1 MRKSNREVN
10 GEKVFRYS
18 IRKYH
23 FGAASVA
30 VAALIFFANGAVK
43 ADTLPV
49 SPATANTEKVN
60 AGVTELT
67 EGVPPK
73 ENPIEKS
80 KEEVVG
86 DKTPVAQKLVDKS
99 PLVQAISEL
108 QAAIAKVDEESLVSL
123 SNQLTKLTD
132 ENNRLL
138 NGENISEEAIA
149 SQVSRVQ
156 FLTEQVRQL
165 KSKTEDKASN
175 KEDRSGSKVQ
185 DKREFEVSENAVT
198 LVNQTEE
205 IKKSV
210 KDVKVEEVFNNKTKL
225 ETLLKEIDKLDPEKY
240 TEDSVKGLKEK
251 VAKAKE
257 VLTTA
262 KNQEEVNTVYKEL
275 VNYKNS
281 SLRRVKMTHK
291 PLEENTPKLDTTNGK
306 ETVGKKAQ
314 NTDPNDRNI
323 AGHNHSMN
331 GTSLPEGSGLRA
343 APKPELAD
351 VQIGRWNGTRRTFDS
366 SNVFV
371 TPANYGVVG
380 NVMKIKAISASDNF
394 TNIEVTGNQGFPLK
408 VKKNIKGKEAELYFE
423 GNTPSNGSWNMTVT
437 ATTAKGTKSFNFGY
451 YTALRKPTI
460 LTQNTALEGKAKEK
474 PTIEVEVPTFS
485 PAPTGAKF
493 KVYLVRGGS
502 TNGWDNSGN
511 AYPSEYSV
519 LASADVVASTGGKGT
534 ATINAS
540 NYRVSELGTTAFK
553 AITVIEVNGRENDT
567 DPGERGSWFSDERR
581 ATERLA
587 NKTVLTIALSGE
599 TTTKASSAYYN
610 ATPEKQRVYDQAI
623 ASGKQIKDKA
633 NATQTEVDNAT
644 SAINN
649 AKQNLGGRDTN
660 KTALTT
666 ALSGET
672 TTKASSAY
680 YNATPEKQR
689 VYDQAIASG
698 KQIKDKANATQ
709 TEVDNATSAI
719 NNAKQNLGG
728 RDTNK
733 TALTTAL
740 SGETTTKA
748 SSAYYNA
755 TPEKQRV
762 YDQAIAS
769 GKQIKDK
776 ANATQTEVDNATS
789 AINNAKQN
797 LGGRDTN
804 KTALTTALS
813 GETTTK
819 ASSAYYNATPEKQ
832 RVYDQAIASGKQI
845 KDKAN
850 ATQTEVNDAVS
861 AITNA
866 KNALGGNA
874 TNKDALQTATSIGD
888 TETKATAAY
897 YNAEASKKAAYDQ
910 AVTAG
915 KAVLAKDNAT
925 QTEVNN
931 ALSAINTAK
940 EKLDGAPFPTEI
952 EKSNAIAE
960 VKKALDT
967 KIKSIESSKE
977 FTDNDKGIL
986 KDKAEKA
993 AMAAIV
999 RIKTATTNAAVETA
1013 KIEGIERINS
1023 IEANLPATL
1032 DFSEFTGVV
1041 NGEIVEPTETLKEEQ
1056 GGENKPKPASV
1067 VPSDD
1072 TTREPEV
1079 VTSNSQPVSSEN
1091 HVPKQNDS
1099 KSHAALPNTGTKEDR
1114 ATGSLGVLSLL
1125 GAFGLL
1131 FAKKKKDDEEE
1142 A

>member
-30 VAALIFFANGAVK
+30 VAALMFFANGAVK

-123 SNQLTKLTD
+123 SNQLIQLTD

-185 DKREFEVSENAVT
+185 DKKEFEVSENAVT
-198 LVNQTEE
+198 LVNQTAE

-210 KDVKVEEVFNNKTKL
+210 KDDKVEEVFTNKTKL
-225 ETLLKEIDKLDPEKY
+225 ETLLKEIDKLEPEKY

-257 VLTTA
+257 VLTIA
-262 KNQEEVNTVYKEL
+262 KNQEEVNSVYKEL

-314 NTDPNDRNI
+314 NTEPNDRNI

-331 GTSLPEGSGLRA
+331 GTSLPEGSGLRT

-351 VQIGRWNGTRRTFDS
+351 VQIGRWNGTRRTFDR

-371 TPANYGVVG
+371 TPANQGIVG

-394 TNIEVTGNQGFPLK
+394 TNIEVTGNQGFPLQ
-408 VKKNIKGKEAELYFE
+408 VKKKINGKEAELYFE

-485 PAPTGAKF
+485 PAPTGSKF

-511 AYPSEYSV
+511 AYPSGYSV

-534 ATINAS
+534 AIINAS

-553 AITVIEVNGRENDT
+553 AITVIELNGRENDT

-587 NKTVLTIALSGE
+587 NKSALTAALSDE
-599 TTTKASSAYYN
+599 TTTKGTPAYYN
-610 ATPEKQRVYDQAI
+610 AEASKKTAYDNAV
-623 ASGKQIKDKA
+623 AAGKVVLAKD
-633 NATQTEVDNAT
+633 NATQTEVDN
-644 SAINN
+644 
-649 AKQNLGGRDTN
+649 
-660 KTALTT
+660 
-666 ALSGET
+666 
-672 TTKASSAY
+672 
-680 YNATPEKQR
+680 
-689 VYDQAIASG
+689 
-698 KQIKDKANATQ
+698 
-709 TEVDNATSAI
+709 
-719 NNAKQNLGG
+719 
-728 RDTNK
+728 
-733 TALTTAL
+733 
-740 SGETTTKA
+740 
-748 SSAYYNA
+748 
-755 TPEKQRV
+755 
-762 YDQAIAS
+762 
-769 GKQIKDK
+769 
-776 ANATQTEVDNATS
+776 
-789 AINNAKQN
+789 
-797 LGGRDTN
+797 
-804 KTALTTALS
+804 
-813 GETTTK
+813 
-819 ASSAYYNATPEKQ
+819 
-832 RVYDQAIASGKQI
+832 
-845 KDKAN
+845 
-850 ATQTEVNDAVS
+850 AVS

-866 KNALGGNA
+866 KNALGGRP
-874 TNKDALQTATSIGD
+874 TNKGALQTAATTGD
-888 TETKATAAY
+888 TTTKGTPAY
-897 YNAEASKKAAYDQ
+897 YNAEASKKTAYDN
-910 AVTAG
+910 AVAAG
-915 KAVLAKDNAT
+915 KVVLAKDNAT

-931 ALSAINTAK
+931 ALSAISTAK

-999 RIKTATTNAAVETA
+999 RIKTATTNVAVETA

-1032 DFSEFTGVV
+1032 DFPEFTGEV

-1056 GGENKPKPASV
+1056 GGENKPQPASV

-1091 HVPKQNDS
+1091 NVPKQNDS

>member
-1 MRKSNREVN
+1 MRKSYREVN

-30 VAALIFFANGAVK
+30 VAALMFFANGAVK

-60 AGVTELT
+60 VGVTELT

-138 NGENISEEAIA
+138 NGENTSEEAIA

-156 FLTEQVRQL
+156 FLTEQVRLL
-165 KSKTEDKASN
+165 KSKTKDKASN
-175 KEDRSGSKVQ
+175 KEDGSGSKAQ
-185 DKREFEVSENAVT
+185 DKKEVEVSENAVT

-210 KDVKVEEVFNNKTKL
+210 KDVKVEEVFTNKTKL

-257 VLTTA
+257 VLTIA
-262 KNQEEVNTVYKEL
+262 KNQEEVNSVYKEL

-314 NTDPNDRNI
+314 NTEPSDRNI
-323 AGHNHSMN
+323 AGHNHILN
-331 GTSLPEGSGLRA
+331 GITLPEGSGLRA

-371 TPANYGVVG
+371 TPANQGIVG

-394 TNIEVTGNQGFPLK
+394 TNIEVTGNQGFPLQ
-408 VKKNIKGKEAELYFE
+408 VKKKINGKEAELYFE

-485 PAPTGAKF
+485 PAPTGSKF

-511 AYPSEYSV
+511 AYPSGYSV

-534 ATINAS
+534 AIINAS

-553 AITVIEVNGRENDT
+553 AITVIELNGRENDT

-587 NKTVLTIALSGE
+587 NKS
-599 TTTKASSAYYN
+599 
-610 ATPEKQRVYDQAI
+610 
-623 ASGKQIKDKA
+623 
-633 NATQTEVDNAT
+633 
-644 SAINN
+644 
-649 AKQNLGGRDTN
+649 
-660 KTALTT
+660 
-666 ALSGET
+666 
-672 TTKASSAY
+672 
-680 YNATPEKQR
+680 
-689 VYDQAIASG
+689 
-698 KQIKDKANATQ
+698 
-709 TEVDNATSAI
+709 
-719 NNAKQNLGG
+719 
-728 RDTNK
+728 
-733 TALTTAL
+733 
-740 SGETTTKA
+740 
-748 SSAYYNA
+748 
-755 TPEKQRV
+755 
-762 YDQAIAS
+762 
-769 GKQIKDK
+769 
-776 ANATQTEVDNATS
+776 
-789 AINNAKQN
+789 
-797 LGGRDTN
+797 
-804 KTALTTALS
+804 ALTTALS

-874 TNKDALQTATSIGD
+874 TNKDALQTATSTGD
-888 TETKATAAY
+888 TETKASAAY
-897 YNAEASKKAAYDQ
+897 YNAEASKKTAYDN

-931 ALSAINTAK
+931 ALSAITTAK

-1032 DFSEFTGVV
+1032 DFPEFTGEV

-1056 GGENKPKPASV
+1056 GGENKPQPASV
-1067 VPSDD
+1067 VLSDD

-1091 HVPKQNDS
+1091 NVPKQNDS

>member
-18 IRKYH
+18 IRKCH

-30 VAALIFFANGAVK
+30 VAALMFFANGAVK

-60 AGVTELT
+60 AGVTNLT
-67 EGVPPK
+67 EGVPL
-73 ENPIEKS
+73 EKS
-80 KEEVVG
+80 LEAEGNKEI
-86 DKTPVAQKLVDKS
+86 VAPEPAEK
-99 PLVQAISEL
+99 I
-108 QAAIAKVDEESLVSL
+108 
-123 SNQLTKLTD
+123 
-132 ENNRLL
+132 
-138 NGENISEEAIA
+138 
-149 SQVSRVQ
+149 
-156 FLTEQVRQL
+156 
-165 KSKTEDKASN
+165 SN
-175 KEDRSGSKVQ
+175 KEDGAGSNAQ
-185 DKREFEVSENAVT
+185 DKKEVEVSENAVT

-210 KDVKVEEVFNNKTKL
+210 KDVKVEEVFTNKTKL
-225 ETLLKEIDKLDPEKY
+225 ETLLKEIDKLNPEKY
-240 TEDSVKGLKEK
+240 TEDSVKRLKEK

-281 SLRRVKMTHK
+281 SLRRVKTNHK
-291 PLEENTPKLDTTNGK
+291 PLEEYTPKLDTTNGK
-306 ETVGKKAQ
+306 ETVGKEAE

-331 GTSLPEGSGLRA
+331 GTSLPEGSGLRT

-351 VQIGRWNGTRRTFDS
+351 VQIGRWNGTRRTFDR

-371 TPANYGVVG
+371 TPANQGIVG

-394 TNIEVTGNQGFPLK
+394 TNIEVTGNQGFPLQ
-408 VKKNIKGKEAELYFE
+408 VKKKINGKEAELYFE

-485 PAPTGAKF
+485 PAPTGSKF

-511 AYPSEYSV
+511 AYPSGYSV

-534 ATINAS
+534 AIINAS

-553 AITVIEVNGRENDT
+553 AITVIELNGRENDT

-587 NKTVLTIALSGE
+587 NKSALTAALSDE
-599 TTTKASSAYYN
+599 TTTKGTPAYYN
-610 ATPEKQRVYDQAI
+610 AE
-623 ASGKQIKDKA
+623 ASKKTA
-633 NATQTEVDNAT
+633 YDNAV
-644 SAINN
+644 AAGKVVL
-649 AKQNLGGRDTN
+649 AKD
-660 KTALTT
+660 
-666 ALSGET
+666 
-672 TTKASSAY
+672 
-680 YNATPEKQR
+680 
-689 VYDQAIASG
+689 
-698 KQIKDKANATQ
+698 
-709 TEVDNATSAI
+709 
-719 NNAKQNLGG
+719 
-728 RDTNK
+728 
-733 TALTTAL
+733 
-740 SGETTTKA
+740 
-748 SSAYYNA
+748 
-755 TPEKQRV
+755 
-762 YDQAIAS
+762 
-769 GKQIKDK
+769 
-776 ANATQTEVDNATS
+776 
-789 AINNAKQN
+789 
-797 LGGRDTN
+797 
-804 KTALTTALS
+804 
-813 GETTTK
+813 
-819 ASSAYYNATPEKQ
+819 
-832 RVYDQAIASGKQI
+832 
-845 KDKAN
+845 N

-874 TNKDALQTATSIGD
+874 TNKDALQTATSTGD
-888 TETKATAAY
+888 TETKATPAY
-897 YNAEASKKAAYDQ
+897 YNAEASKKDAYDQ

-915 KAVLAKDNAT
+915 KVVLAKDNAT

-931 ALSAINTAK
+931 ALSAITTAK

-999 RIKTATTNAAVETA
+999 RIKTATTNVAVETA

-1032 DFSEFTGVV
+1032 DFPEFTGEV

-1056 GGENKPKPASV
+1056 GGENKPQPASV

-1072 TTREPEV
+1072 TTRDPEV

-1091 HVPKQNDS
+1091 NVPKQNDS

>member
-30 VAALIFFANGAVK
+30 VAALMFFANGSVK
-43 ADTLPV
+43 ADALPV
-49 SPATANTEKVN
+49 SPVTANTEKVN

-108 QAAIAKVDEESLVSL
+108 QAAIAKVDEESLLSL
-123 SNQLTKLTD
+123 SNQLTQLTD

-156 FLTEQVRQL
+156 FLTEQVRLL

-175 KEDRSGSKVQ
+175 KEDGSGSKVQ
-185 DKREFEVSENAVT
+185 DKKEFEVSENAVT
-198 LVNQTEE
+198 LVNQTAE

-210 KDVKVEEVFNNKTKL
+210 KDDKVEEVFNNKTKL

-262 KNQEEVNTVYKEL
+262 KNQEEVNSVYKEL

-281 SLRRVKMTHK
+281 SLRRVKTNHK
-291 PLEENTPKLDTTNGK
+291 PLEENIPKLDTTNGK

-314 NTDPNDRNI
+314 NTEPNDRNI
-323 AGHNHSMN
+323 AGHNHILN
-331 GTSLPEGSGLRA
+331 GTALPEGSGLRA

-371 TPANYGVVG
+371 TPANQGIVG

-511 AYPSEYSV
+511 AYPSGYSV

-553 AITVIEVNGRENDT
+553 AITVIELNGRENDT

-587 NKTVLTIALSGE
+587 NKSALTAVLSDD
-599 TTTKASSAYYN
+599 TTTKGTPAYYN
-610 ATPEKQRVYDQAI
+610 AEVSKKTAYDNAV
-623 ASGKQIKDKA
+623 AAGKVILAKD
-633 NATQTEVDNAT
+633 NATQTEVDNAVN
-644 SAINN
+644 AIMN
-649 AKQNLGGRDTN
+649 AKNALGGRPTN
-660 KTALTT
+660 KGALQTATST
-666 ALSGET
+666 GDT
-672 TTKASSAY
+672 TTKGTAAY
-680 YNATPEKQR
+680 YNAE
-689 VYDQAIASG
+689 AS
-698 KQIKDKANATQ
+698 KKTAY
-709 TEVDNATSAI
+709 DNAVAGKVVL
-719 NNAKQNLGG
+719 AK
-728 RDTNK
+728 D
-733 TALTTAL
+733 
-740 SGETTTKA
+740 
-748 SSAYYNA
+748 
-755 TPEKQRV
+755 
-762 YDQAIAS
+762 
-769 GKQIKDK
+769 
-776 ANATQTEVDNATS
+776 
-789 AINNAKQN
+789 
-797 LGGRDTN
+797 
-804 KTALTTALS
+804 
-813 GETTTK
+813 
-819 ASSAYYNATPEKQ
+819 
-832 RVYDQAIASGKQI
+832 
-845 KDKAN
+845 N
-850 ATQTEVNDAVS
+850 ATQTEVNNALS
-861 AITNA
+861 AISTA

-874 TNKDALQTATSIGD
+874 TNKDALQTATSTGD
-888 TETKATAAY
+888 TETKASAAY
-897 YNAEASKKAAYDQ
+897 YNAEASKKTAYDN
-910 AVTAG
+910 AVVAG
-915 KAVLAKDNAT
+915 KVVLAKDNAT

-931 ALSAINTAK
+931 ALSAIITAK

-1032 DFSEFTGVV
+1032 DFPEFTGEV

-1091 HVPKQNDS
+1091 NVPKQNDS

>member
-1 MRKSNREVN
+1 MRKSYREVN

-30 VAALIFFANGAVK
+30 VAALMFFANGAVK

-60 AGVTELT
+60 VGVTELT

-138 NGENISEEAIA
+138 NGENTSEEAIA

-156 FLTEQVRQL
+156 FLTEQVRLL
-165 KSKTEDKASN
+165 KSKTKDKASN
-175 KEDRSGSKVQ
+175 KEDGSGSKAQ
-185 DKREFEVSENAVT
+185 DKKEVEVSENAVT

-210 KDVKVEEVFNNKTKL
+210 KDVKVEEVFTNKTKL

-257 VLTTA
+257 VLTIA
-262 KNQEEVNTVYKEL
+262 KNQEEVNSVYKEL

-314 NTDPNDRNI
+314 NTEPNDRNI
-323 AGHNHSMN
+323 AGHNHILN
-331 GTSLPEGSGLRA
+331 GITLPEGSGLRA

-351 VQIGRWNGTRRTFDS
+351 VQIGRWNGTRRTFDR

-371 TPANYGVVG
+371 TPANQGIVG

-394 TNIEVTGNQGFPLK
+394 TNIEVTGNQGFPLQ
-408 VKKNIKGKEAELYFE
+408 VKKKINGKEAELYFE

-511 AYPSEYSV
+511 AYPSGYSV

-553 AITVIEVNGRENDT
+553 AITVIELNGRENDT

-587 NKTVLTIALSGE
+587 NKTALTAVLSDD
-599 TTTKASSAYYN
+599 TTTKGTPAYYN
-610 ATPEKQRVYDQAI
+610 AE
-623 ASGKQIKDKA
+623 ASKKTA
-633 NATQTEVDNAT
+633 YDNAV
-644 SAINN
+644 AAGKVVL
-649 AKQNLGGRDTN
+649 AKD
-660 KTALTT
+660 
-666 ALSGET
+666 
-672 TTKASSAY
+672 
-680 YNATPEKQR
+680 
-689 VYDQAIASG
+689 
-698 KQIKDKANATQ
+698 
-709 TEVDNATSAI
+709 
-719 NNAKQNLGG
+719 
-728 RDTNK
+728 
-733 TALTTAL
+733 
-740 SGETTTKA
+740 
-748 SSAYYNA
+748 
-755 TPEKQRV
+755 
-762 YDQAIAS
+762 
-769 GKQIKDK
+769 
-776 ANATQTEVDNATS
+776 
-789 AINNAKQN
+789 
-797 LGGRDTN
+797 
-804 KTALTTALS
+804 
-813 GETTTK
+813 
-819 ASSAYYNATPEKQ
+819 
-832 RVYDQAIASGKQI
+832 
-845 KDKAN
+845 N
-850 ATQTEVNDAVS
+850 ATQTEVNNALS
-861 AITNA
+861 AISTA
-866 KNALGGNA
+866 KNNLGGNA
-874 TNKDALQTATSIGD
+874 TNKDALQTATSTGA
-888 TETKATAAY
+888 TETKASAAY
-897 YNAEASKKAAYDQ
+897 YNAEASKKTAYDN
-910 AVTAG
+910 AVAAG
-915 KAVLAKDNAT
+915 KVVLAKDNAT

-1032 DFSEFTGVV
+1032 DFPEFTGEV

-1067 VPSDD
+1067 MPSDD

-1079 VTSNSQPVSSEN
+1079 VTSNSQPASSEN
-1091 HVPKQNDS
+1091 NVPKQNDS

>member
-1 MRKSNREVN
+1 MRKSNREVH

-30 VAALIFFANGAVK
+30 VAALMFFANGAVK

-60 AGVTELT
+60 VGVTELT

-86 DKTPVAQKLVDKS
+86 DKTPVAQKQVDKS

-123 SNQLTKLTD
+123 SNQLIQLTD

-185 DKREFEVSENAVT
+185 DKKEFEVSENAVT
-198 LVNQTEE
+198 LVNQTAE

-210 KDVKVEEVFNNKTKL
+210 KDDKVEEVFTNKTKL
-225 ETLLKEIDKLDPEKY
+225 ETLLKEIDKLEPEKY

-257 VLTTA
+257 VLTIA
-262 KNQEEVNTVYKEL
+262 KNQEEVNSVYKEL

-314 NTDPNDRNI
+314 NTEPNDRNI

-331 GTSLPEGSGLRA
+331 GTSLPEGSGLRT

-351 VQIGRWNGTRRTFDS
+351 VQIGRWNGTRRTFDR

-371 TPANYGVVG
+371 TPANQGIVG

-394 TNIEVTGNQGFPLK
+394 TNIEVTGNQGFPLQ
-408 VKKNIKGKEAELYFE
+408 VKKKINGKEAELYFE

-485 PAPTGAKF
+485 PAPTGSKF

-511 AYPSEYSV
+511 AYPSGYSV

-534 ATINAS
+534 AIINAS

-553 AITVIEVNGRENDT
+553 AITVIELNGRENDT

-587 NKTVLTIALSGE
+587 NKSALTAALSDE
-599 TTTKASSAYYN
+599 TTTKG
-610 ATPEKQRVYDQAI
+610 TP
-623 ASGKQIKDKA
+623 
-633 NATQTEVDNAT
+633 
-644 SAINN
+644 
-649 AKQNLGGRDTN
+649 
-660 KTALTT
+660 
-666 ALSGET
+666 
-672 TTKASSAY
+672 
-680 YNATPEKQR
+680 
-689 VYDQAIASG
+689 
-698 KQIKDKANATQ
+698 
-709 TEVDNATSAI
+709 
-719 NNAKQNLGG
+719 
-728 RDTNK
+728 
-733 TALTTAL
+733 
-740 SGETTTKA
+740 
-748 SSAYYNA
+748 
-755 TPEKQRV
+755 
-762 YDQAIAS
+762 
-769 GKQIKDK
+769 
-776 ANATQTEVDNATS
+776 
-789 AINNAKQN
+789 
-797 LGGRDTN
+797 
-804 KTALTTALS
+804 
-813 GETTTK
+813 
-819 ASSAYYNATPEKQ
+819 
-832 RVYDQAIASGKQI
+832 
-845 KDKAN
+845 
-850 ATQTEVNDAVS
+850 
-861 AITNA
+861 
-866 KNALGGNA
+866 
-874 TNKDALQTATSIGD
+874 
-888 TETKATAAY
+888 AY
-897 YNAEASKKAAYDQ
+897 YNAEASKKTAYDN
-910 AVTAG
+910 AVAAG
-915 KAVLAKDNAT
+915 KVVLAKDNAT

-931 ALSAINTAK
+931 ALSAISTAK

-999 RIKTATTNAAVETA
+999 RIKTATTNVAVETA

-1032 DFSEFTGVV
+1032 DFPEFTGEV

-1056 GGENKPKPASV
+1056 GGENKPQPASV

-1091 HVPKQNDS
+1091 NVPKQNDS

-1114 ATGSLGVLSLL
+1114 ATGS
-1125 GAFGLL
+1125 
-1131 FAKKKKDDEEE
+1131 
-1142 A
+1142 

>member
-30 VAALIFFANGAVK
+30 VAALMFFANGAVK
-43 ADTLPV
+43 ADALPV
-49 SPATANTEKVN
+49 SPVTANTEKVN

-108 QAAIAKVDEESLVSL
+108 QAAIAKVDEESLLSL
-123 SNQLTKLTD
+123 SNQLTQLTD

-156 FLTEQVRQL
+156 FLTEQVRLL

-175 KEDRSGSKVQ
+175 KEDGSGSKVQ
-185 DKREFEVSENAVT
+185 DKKEFEVSENAVT
-198 LVNQTEE
+198 LVNQTAE

-210 KDVKVEEVFNNKTKL
+210 KDDKVEEVFNNKTKL

-262 KNQEEVNTVYKEL
+262 KNQEEVNSVYKEL

-281 SLRRVKMTHK
+281 SLRRVKTNHK
-291 PLEENTPKLDTTNGK
+291 PLEENIPKLDTTNGK

-314 NTDPNDRNI
+314 NTEPNDRNI
-323 AGHNHSMN
+323 AGHNHILN
-331 GTSLPEGSGLRA
+331 GTALPEGSGLRA

-371 TPANYGVVG
+371 TPANQGIVG

-511 AYPSEYSV
+511 AYPSGYSV

-553 AITVIEVNGRENDT
+553 AITVIELNGRENDT

-587 NKTVLTIALSGE
+587 NKSALTAVLSDD
-599 TTTKASSAYYN
+599 TTTKGTPAYYN
-610 ATPEKQRVYDQAI
+610 AEVSKKTAYDNAVAAGKVILAKDNATQTEVNNALSAIGTAKNALGGRPTNKGALQTATTTGDTTTKGTPAYYNAEASKKTAYDNAV
-623 ASGKQIKDKA
+623 ASGKTIFNKA
-633 NATQTEVDNAT
+633 DATQTEVDNAVN
-644 SAINN
+644 AITN
-649 AKQNLGGRDTN
+649 AKNALGGRPTN
-660 KTALTT
+660 KGALQTATST
-666 ALSGET
+666 GDT
-672 TTKASSAY
+672 TTKGTAAY
-680 YNATPEKQR
+680 YNAE
-689 VYDQAIASG
+689 AS
-698 KQIKDKANATQ
+698 KKTAY
-709 TEVDNATSAI
+709 DNAVAAGKVVL
-719 NNAKQNLGG
+719 AK
-728 RDTNK
+728 D
-733 TALTTAL
+733 
-740 SGETTTKA
+740 
-748 SSAYYNA
+748 
-755 TPEKQRV
+755 
-762 YDQAIAS
+762 
-769 GKQIKDK
+769 
-776 ANATQTEVDNATS
+776 
-789 AINNAKQN
+789 
-797 LGGRDTN
+797 
-804 KTALTTALS
+804 
-813 GETTTK
+813 
-819 ASSAYYNATPEKQ
+819 
-832 RVYDQAIASGKQI
+832 
-845 KDKAN
+845 N
-850 ATQTEVNDAVS
+850 ATQTEVNNALS
-861 AITNA
+861 AITTA

-874 TNKDALQTATSIGD
+874 TNKDALQTATSTGD
-888 TETKATAAY
+888 TETKASAAY
-897 YNAEASKKAAYDQ
+897 YNAEASKKTAYDN
-910 AVTAG
+910 AVVAG
-915 KAVLAKDNAT
+915 KVVLAKDNAT

-931 ALSAINTAK
+931 ALSAIITAK

-1032 DFSEFTGVV
+1032 DFPEFTGEV

-1091 HVPKQNDS
+1091 NVPKQNDS

>member
-1 MRKSNREVN
+1 MRKSYREVN

-30 VAALIFFANGAVK
+30 VAALMFFANGAVK

-60 AGVTELT
+60 VGVTELT

-138 NGENISEEAIA
+138 NGENTSEEAIA

-156 FLTEQVRQL
+156 FLTEQVRLL
-165 KSKTEDKASN
+165 KSKTKDKASN
-175 KEDRSGSKVQ
+175 KEDGSGSKAQ
-185 DKREFEVSENAVT
+185 DKKEVEVSENAVT

-210 KDVKVEEVFNNKTKL
+210 KDVKVEEVFTNKTKL

-257 VLTTA
+257 VLTIA
-262 KNQEEVNTVYKEL
+262 KNQEEVNSVYKEL

-314 NTDPNDRNI
+314 NTEPSDRNI
-323 AGHNHSMN
+323 AGHNHILN
-331 GTSLPEGSGLRA
+331 GITLPEGSGLRA

-371 TPANYGVVG
+371 TPANQGIVG

-394 TNIEVTGNQGFPLK
+394 TNIEVTGNQGFPLQ
-408 VKKNIKGKEAELYFE
+408 VKKKINGKEAELYFE

-485 PAPTGAKF
+485 PAPTWSKF

-511 AYPSEYSV
+511 AYPSGYSV

-534 ATINAS
+534 AIINAS

-553 AITVIEVNGRENDT
+553 AITVIELNGRENDT
-567 DPGERGSWFSDERR
+567 APGERGSWFSDERR

-587 NKTVLTIALSGE
+587 NKS
-599 TTTKASSAYYN
+599 
-610 ATPEKQRVYDQAI
+610 
-623 ASGKQIKDKA
+623 
-633 NATQTEVDNAT
+633 
-644 SAINN
+644 
-649 AKQNLGGRDTN
+649 
-660 KTALTT
+660 ALTT

-709 TEVDNATSAI
+709 TEVDNATRAI
-719 NNAKQNLGG
+719 NDAKAALGG
-728 RDTNK
+728 QDTNK

-740 SGETTTKA
+740 SDDATTKA

-776 ANATQTEVDNATS
+776 ANATQTEVDNALS
-789 AINNAKQN
+789 AINTAKNA
-797 LGGRDTN
+797 LGGNATN
-804 KTALTTALS
+804 KDALQTATST
-813 GETTTK
+813 GDTETK
-819 ASSAYYNATPEKQ
+819 ASAAYYNAEASKKDA
-832 RVYDQAIASGKQI
+832 YDQAVTAGKAVLA
-845 KDKAN
+845 KDN

-874 TNKDALQTATSIGD
+874 TNKDALQTATSTGD
-888 TETKATAAY
+888 TETKASAAY
-897 YNAEASKKAAYDQ
+897 YNAEASKKTAYDN

-915 KAVLAKDNAT
+915 KVVLAKDNAT

-931 ALSAINTAK
+931 ALSAITTAK

-1032 DFSEFTGVV
+1032 DFPEFTGEV

-1056 GGENKPKPASV
+1056 GGENKPQPASV
-1067 VPSDD
+1067 VLSDD

-1091 HVPKQNDS
+1091 NVPKQNDS

>member
-1 MRKSNREVN
+1 MRKSYREVN

-30 VAALIFFANGAVK
+30 VAALMFFANGAVK

-60 AGVTELT
+60 VGVTELT

-138 NGENISEEAIA
+138 NGENTSEEAIA

-156 FLTEQVRQL
+156 FLTEQVRLL
-165 KSKTEDKASN
+165 KSKTKDKASN
-175 KEDRSGSKVQ
+175 KEDGSGSKAQ
-185 DKREFEVSENAVT
+185 DKKEVEVSENAVT

-210 KDVKVEEVFNNKTKL
+210 KDVKVEEVFTNKTKL

-257 VLTTA
+257 VLTIA
-262 KNQEEVNTVYKEL
+262 KNQEEVNSVYKEL

-314 NTDPNDRNI
+314 NTEPSDRNI
-323 AGHNHSMN
+323 AGHNHILN
-331 GTSLPEGSGLRA
+331 GITLPEGSGLRA

-371 TPANYGVVG
+371 TPANQGIVG

-394 TNIEVTGNQGFPLK
+394 TNIEVTGNQGFPLQ
-408 VKKNIKGKEAELYFE
+408 VKKKINGKEAELYFE

-485 PAPTGAKF
+485 PAPTGSKF

-511 AYPSEYSV
+511 AYPSGYSV

-534 ATINAS
+534 AIINAS

-553 AITVIEVNGRENDT
+553 AITVIELNGRENDT

-587 NKTVLTIALSGE
+587 
-599 TTTKASSAYYN
+599 
-610 ATPEKQRVYDQAI
+610 
-623 ASGKQIKDKA
+623 
-633 NATQTEVDNAT
+633 
-644 SAINN
+644 
-649 AKQNLGGRDTN
+649 
-660 KTALTT
+660 
-666 ALSGET
+666 
-672 TTKASSAY
+672 
-680 YNATPEKQR
+680 
-689 VYDQAIASG
+689 
-698 KQIKDKANATQ
+698 
-709 TEVDNATSAI
+709 
-719 NNAKQNLGG
+719 
-728 RDTNK
+728 NK

-874 TNKDALQTATSIGD
+874 TNKDALQTATSTGD
-888 TETKATAAY
+888 TETKASAAY
-897 YNAEASKKAAYDQ
+897 YNAEASKKTAYDNAVAAGKVVLAKDNATQTEVNDAVSAITNAKNALGGNATNKDALQTATSTGDTETKASAAYYNAEASKKTAYDN

-931 ALSAINTAK
+931 ALSAITTAK

-1032 DFSEFTGVV
+1032 DFPEFTGEV

-1056 GGENKPKPASV
+1056 GGENKPQPASV
-1067 VPSDD
+1067 VLSDD

-1091 HVPKQNDS
+1091 NVPKQNDS

>member
-1 MRKSNREVN
+1 MRKSYREVN

-23 FGAASVA
+23 FGAASIA
-30 VAALIFFANGAVK
+30 VAALMFFANGAVK

-49 SPATANTEKVN
+49 SPVTANTEKVG
-60 AGVTELT
+60 AGVTDLT
-67 EGVPPK
+67 EGVPLEKSLETEENKEIVAPNPK
-73 ENPIEKS
+73 EE
-80 KEEVVG
+80 
-86 DKTPVAQKLVDKS
+86 T
-99 PLVQAISEL
+99 
-108 QAAIAKVDEESLVSL
+108 
-123 SNQLTKLTD
+123 
-132 ENNRLL
+132 
-138 NGENISEEAIA
+138 
-149 SQVSRVQ
+149 
-156 FLTEQVRQL
+156 
-165 KSKTEDKASN
+165 SN
-175 KEDRSGSKVQ
+175 KEDGAGSNAQGEKEV
-185 DKREFEVSENAVT
+185 EVSENAVT

-210 KDVKVEEVFNNKTKL
+210 KDVKVEEVFTNKTKL
-225 ETLLKEIDKLDPEKY
+225 ETLLKEIDKLNPEKY
-240 TEDSVKGLKEK
+240 TEDSVKRLKEK

-281 SLRRVKMTHK
+281 SLRRVKTNHK
-291 PLEENTPKLDTTNGK
+291 PLEEYTPKLDTTNGK
-306 ETVGKKAQ
+306 ETVGKEAE

-331 GTSLPEGSGLRA
+331 GTSLPEGSGLRT

-351 VQIGRWNGTRRTFDS
+351 VQIGRWNGTRRTFDR

-371 TPANYGVVG
+371 TPANQGIVG

-394 TNIEVTGNQGFPLK
+394 TNIEVTGNQGFPLQ
-408 VKKNIKGKEAELYFE
+408 VKKKINGKEAELYFE

-485 PAPTGAKF
+485 PAPTGSKF

-511 AYPSEYSV
+511 AYPSGYSV

-534 ATINAS
+534 AIINAS

-553 AITVIEVNGRENDT
+553 AITVIELNGRENDT

-587 NKTVLTIALSGE
+587 NKSALTAALSDE
-599 TTTKASSAYYN
+599 TTTKGTPAYYN
-610 ATPEKQRVYDQAI
+610 AEASKKTAYDNAV
-623 ASGKQIKDKA
+623 AAGKVVLAKD
-633 NATQTEVDNAT
+633 NATQTEVDNAV
-644 SAINN
+644 SAITN
-649 AKQNLGGRDTN
+649 AKNALGGRPTN
-660 KTALTT
+660 KGALQTATST
-666 ALSGET
+666 GDT
-672 TTKASSAY
+672 TTKGTPAY
-680 YNATPEKQR
+680 YNAE
-689 VYDQAIASG
+689 AS
-698 KQIKDKANATQ
+698 KKTAY
-709 TEVDNATSAI
+709 DNAVAAGKVVL
-719 NNAKQNLGG
+719 AK
-728 RDTNK
+728 D
-733 TALTTAL
+733 
-740 SGETTTKA
+740 
-748 SSAYYNA
+748 
-755 TPEKQRV
+755 
-762 YDQAIAS
+762 
-769 GKQIKDK
+769 
-776 ANATQTEVDNATS
+776 
-789 AINNAKQN
+789 
-797 LGGRDTN
+797 
-804 KTALTTALS
+804 
-813 GETTTK
+813 
-819 ASSAYYNATPEKQ
+819 
-832 RVYDQAIASGKQI
+832 
-845 KDKAN
+845 N
-850 ATQTEVNDAVS
+850 ATQTEVNNALS
-861 AITNA
+861 AITTA

-874 TNKDALQTATSIGD
+874 TNKDALQTATSTGD
-888 TETKATAAY
+888 TETKASAAY
-897 YNAEASKKAAYDQ
+897 YNAEASKKDAYDQ

-915 KAVLAKDNAT
+915 KVVLAKDNAT

-931 ALSAINTAK
+931 ALSAITTAK

-999 RIKTATTNAAVETA
+999 RIKTATTNVAVETA

-1032 DFSEFTGVV
+1032 DFPEFTGEV

-1056 GGENKPKPASV
+1056 GGENKPQPASV

-1072 TTREPEV
+1072 TTRDPEV

-1091 HVPKQNDS
+1091 NVPKQNDS

>member
-18 IRKYH
+18 IRKCH

-30 VAALIFFANGAVK
+30 VAALMFFANGAVK

-60 AGVTELT
+60 AGVTNLT
-67 EGVPPK
+67 EGVPL
-73 ENPIEKS
+73 EKS
-80 KEEVVG
+80 LEAEGNKEI
-86 DKTPVAQKLVDKS
+86 VAPEPAEK
-99 PLVQAISEL
+99 I
-108 QAAIAKVDEESLVSL
+108 
-123 SNQLTKLTD
+123 
-132 ENNRLL
+132 
-138 NGENISEEAIA
+138 
-149 SQVSRVQ
+149 
-156 FLTEQVRQL
+156 
-165 KSKTEDKASN
+165 SN
-175 KEDRSGSKVQ
+175 KEDGAGSNAQ
-185 DKREFEVSENAVT
+185 DKKEVEVSENAVT

-210 KDVKVEEVFNNKTKL
+210 KDVKVEEVFTNKTKL
-225 ETLLKEIDKLDPEKY
+225 ETLLKEIDKLNPEKY
-240 TEDSVKGLKEK
+240 TEDSVKRLKEK

-281 SLRRVKMTHK
+281 SLRRVKTNHK
-291 PLEENTPKLDTTNGK
+291 PLEEYTPKLDTTNGK
-306 ETVGKKAQ
+306 ETVGKEAE

-331 GTSLPEGSGLRA
+331 GTSLPEGSGLRT

-351 VQIGRWNGTRRTFDS
+351 VQIGRWNGTRRTFDR

-371 TPANYGVVG
+371 TPANQGIVG

-394 TNIEVTGNQGFPLK
+394 TNIEVTGNQGFPLQ
-408 VKKNIKGKEAELYFE
+408 VKKKINGKEAELYFE

-485 PAPTGAKF
+485 PAPTGSKF

-511 AYPSEYSV
+511 AYPSGYSV

-534 ATINAS
+534 AIINAS

-553 AITVIEVNGRENDT
+553 AITVIELNGRENDT

-587 NKTVLTIALSGE
+587 NKSALTAALSDE
-599 TTTKASSAYYN
+599 TTTKGTPAYYN
-610 ATPEKQRVYDQAI
+610 AEASKKTAYDNAV
-623 ASGKQIKDKA
+623 AAGKVVLAKD
-633 NATQTEVDNAT
+633 NATQTEVNDAV
-644 SAINN
+644 SAITN
-649 AKQNLGGRDTN
+649 AKNALGGRPTN
-660 KTALTT
+660 KGALQTATST
-666 ALSGET
+666 GDT
-672 TTKASSAY
+672 TTKGTPAY
-680 YNATPEKQR
+680 YNAE
-689 VYDQAIASG
+689 AS
-698 KQIKDKANATQ
+698 KKTAY
-709 TEVDNATSAI
+709 DNAVAAGKVVL
-719 NNAKQNLGG
+719 AK
-728 RDTNK
+728 D
-733 TALTTAL
+733 
-740 SGETTTKA
+740 
-748 SSAYYNA
+748 
-755 TPEKQRV
+755 
-762 YDQAIAS
+762 
-769 GKQIKDK
+769 
-776 ANATQTEVDNATS
+776 
-789 AINNAKQN
+789 
-797 LGGRDTN
+797 
-804 KTALTTALS
+804 
-813 GETTTK
+813 
-819 ASSAYYNATPEKQ
+819 
-832 RVYDQAIASGKQI
+832 
-845 KDKAN
+845 N

-874 TNKDALQTATSIGD
+874 TNKDALQTATSTGD
-888 TETKATAAY
+888 TETKATPAY
-897 YNAEASKKAAYDQ
+897 YNAEASKKDAYDQ

-915 KAVLAKDNAT
+915 KVVLAKDNAT

-931 ALSAINTAK
+931 ALSAITTAK

-999 RIKTATTNAAVETA
+999 RIKTATTNVAVETA

-1032 DFSEFTGVV
+1032 DFPEFTGEV

-1056 GGENKPKPASV
+1056 GGENKPQPASV

-1072 TTREPEV
+1072 TTRDPEV

-1091 HVPKQNDS
+1091 NVPKQNDS

>member
-1 MRKSNREVN
+1 MRKSYREVN

-23 FGAASVA
+23 FGAASIA
-30 VAALIFFANGAVK
+30 VAALMFFANGAVK

-49 SPATANTEKVN
+49 SPVTANTEKVG
-60 AGVTELT
+60 AGVTDLT
-67 EGVPPK
+67 EGVPLEKSLETEENKEIVAPNPK
-73 ENPIEKS
+73 EE
-80 KEEVVG
+80 
-86 DKTPVAQKLVDKS
+86 T
-99 PLVQAISEL
+99 
-108 QAAIAKVDEESLVSL
+108 
-123 SNQLTKLTD
+123 
-132 ENNRLL
+132 
-138 NGENISEEAIA
+138 
-149 SQVSRVQ
+149 
-156 FLTEQVRQL
+156 
-165 KSKTEDKASN
+165 SN
-175 KEDRSGSKVQ
+175 KEDGAGSNAQGEKEV
-185 DKREFEVSENAVT
+185 EVSENAVT

-210 KDVKVEEVFNNKTKL
+210 KDVKVEEVFTNKTKL
-225 ETLLKEIDKLDPEKY
+225 ETLLKEIDKLNPEKY
-240 TEDSVKGLKEK
+240 TEDSVKRLKEK

-281 SLRRVKMTHK
+281 SLRRVKTNHK
-291 PLEENTPKLDTTNGK
+291 PLEEYTPKLDTTNGK
-306 ETVGKKAQ
+306 ETVGKEAE

-331 GTSLPEGSGLRA
+331 GTSLPEGSGLRT

-351 VQIGRWNGTRRTFDS
+351 VQIGRWNGTRRTFDR

-371 TPANYGVVG
+371 TPANQGIVG

-394 TNIEVTGNQGFPLK
+394 TNIEVTGNQGFPLQ
-408 VKKNIKGKEAELYFE
+408 VKKKINGKEAELYFE

-485 PAPTGAKF
+485 PAPTGSKF

-511 AYPSEYSV
+511 AYPSGYSV

-534 ATINAS
+534 AIINAS

-553 AITVIEVNGRENDT
+553 AITVIELNGRENDT

-587 NKTVLTIALSGE
+587 NKSALTAALSDE
-599 TTTKASSAYYN
+599 TTTKG
-610 ATPEKQRVYDQAI
+610 TP
-623 ASGKQIKDKA
+623 
-633 NATQTEVDNAT
+633 
-644 SAINN
+644 
-649 AKQNLGGRDTN
+649 
-660 KTALTT
+660 
-666 ALSGET
+666 
-672 TTKASSAY
+672 
-680 YNATPEKQR
+680 
-689 VYDQAIASG
+689 
-698 KQIKDKANATQ
+698 
-709 TEVDNATSAI
+709 
-719 NNAKQNLGG
+719 
-728 RDTNK
+728 
-733 TALTTAL
+733 
-740 SGETTTKA
+740 
-748 SSAYYNA
+748 
-755 TPEKQRV
+755 
-762 YDQAIAS
+762 
-769 GKQIKDK
+769 
-776 ANATQTEVDNATS
+776 
-789 AINNAKQN
+789 
-797 LGGRDTN
+797 
-804 KTALTTALS
+804 
-813 GETTTK
+813 
-819 ASSAYYNATPEKQ
+819 
-832 RVYDQAIASGKQI
+832 
-845 KDKAN
+845 
-850 ATQTEVNDAVS
+850 
-861 AITNA
+861 
-866 KNALGGNA
+866 
-874 TNKDALQTATSIGD
+874 
-888 TETKATAAY
+888 AY
-897 YNAEASKKAAYDQ
+897 YNAEASKKDAYDQ

-915 KAVLAKDNAT
+915 KVVLAKDNAT

-931 ALSAINTAK
+931 ALSAITTAK

-999 RIKTATTNAAVETA
+999 RIKTATTNVAVETA

-1032 DFSEFTGVV
+1032 DFPEFTGEV

-1056 GGENKPKPASV
+1056 GGENKPQPASV

-1072 TTREPEV
+1072 TTRDPEV

-1091 HVPKQNDS
+1091 NVPKQNDS

>member
-666 ALSGET
+666 ALSDD
-672 TTKASSAY
+672 A
-680 YNATPEKQR
+680 
-689 VYDQAIASG
+689 
-698 KQIKDKANATQ
+698 
-709 TEVDNATSAI
+709 
-719 NNAKQNLGG
+719 
-728 RDTNK
+728 
-733 TALTTAL
+733 
-740 SGETTTKA
+740 
-748 SSAYYNA
+748 
-755 TPEKQRV
+755 
-762 YDQAIAS
+762 
-769 GKQIKDK
+769 
-776 ANATQTEVDNATS
+776 
-789 AINNAKQN
+789 
-797 LGGRDTN
+797 
-804 KTALTTALS
+804 
-813 GETTTK
+813 TTK

>member
-30 VAALIFFANGAVK
+30 VAALMFFANGAVK
-43 ADTLPV
+43 ADPLPV
-49 SPATANTEKVN
+49 SPVTANTEKVN
-60 AGVTELT
+60 AGVTNLT
-67 EGVPPK
+67 EGVPL
-73 ENPIEKS
+73 EKS
-80 KEEVVG
+80 LESEGNKEIVAPEPAE
-86 DKTPVAQKLVDKS
+86 KT
-99 PLVQAISEL
+99 
-108 QAAIAKVDEESLVSL
+108 
-123 SNQLTKLTD
+123 
-132 ENNRLL
+132 
-138 NGENISEEAIA
+138 
-149 SQVSRVQ
+149 
-156 FLTEQVRQL
+156 
-165 KSKTEDKASN
+165 SN
-175 KEDRSGSKVQ
+175 KEDGAGSNAQGEKEIKVS
-185 DKREFEVSENAVT
+185 DKAVLT
-198 LVNQTEE
+198 TNQTEE
-205 IKKSV
+205 INKAETNGKEKEV
-210 KDVKVEEVFNNKTKL
+210 VTNKDKL
-225 ETLLKEIDKLDPEKY
+225 ESLLKEIDQLNLKDY
-240 TEDSVKGLKEK
+240 TEDSVKVLQEK

-257 VLTTA
+257 VLVNA
-262 KNQEEVNTVYKEL
+262 KTQKEIDLAYNAL
-275 VNYKNS
+275 VGYKNAG
-281 SLRRVKMTHK
+281 LKRVPK
-291 PLEENTPKLDTTNGK
+291 PKGELTPKPDTTNGK
-306 ETVGKKAQ
+306 ETVGIKAE
-314 NTDPNDRNI
+314 NTEPNGTNI
-323 AGHNHSMN
+323 AGHNHSLN
-331 GTSLPEGSGLRA
+331 GTTRSEGSGLRA

-371 TPANYGVVG
+371 TPANQGIVG

-493 KVYLVRGGS
+493 KVYLVRGGR
-502 TNGWDNSGN
+502 TDGWDNNGN
-511 AYPSEYSV
+511 AYPSGYSV

-581 ATERLA
+581 ATEKLA
-587 NKTVLTIALSGE
+587 
-599 TTTKASSAYYN
+599 
-610 ATPEKQRVYDQAI
+610 
-623 ASGKQIKDKA
+623 
-633 NATQTEVDNAT
+633 
-644 SAINN
+644 
-649 AKQNLGGRDTN
+649 N

-728 RDTNK
+728 QDTNK

-740 SGETTTKA
+740 SDDATTKA

-789 AINNAKQN
+789 AITDAK
-797 LGGRDTN
+797 
-804 KTALTTALS
+804 A
-813 GETTTK
+813 
-819 ASSAYYNATPEKQ
+819 
-832 RVYDQAIASGKQI
+832 
-845 KDKAN
+845 
-850 ATQTEVNDAVS
+850 
-861 AITNA
+861 
-866 KNALGGNA
+866 ALGGVA
-874 TNKDALQTATSIGD
+874 TNKDALRTATS
-888 TETKATAAY
+888 TEDAATKATAAY
-897 YNAEASKKAAYDQ
+897 YNAEASKKATYDQ

-915 KAVLAKDNAT
+915 KAVLARDNAT
-925 QTEVNN
+925 QTEVND
-931 ALSAINTAK
+931 AVSAINTAK
-940 EKLDGAPFPTEI
+940 NALNGNYVSSTSSTVQPSHPVQNDSSAQASPSVPTSQPTQPDGEGQPSTPVQASSTDNTVTPDEDSIRDKEPSTLSADQSRTDRSMEDVDKEESPVSAKQQLDKSELRTLSYELEERLKALTKVSDAKIDAAKTVLLDAKKAISDSDLTEQGLRDAV
-952 EKSNAIAE
+952 EA
-960 VKKALDT
+960 VKKALASLKDVKVNDVDSKT
-967 KIKSIESSKE
+967 AQDKSDVKKVAEDSKDSDKMSETYSVPTGVFVAGLLALLGVIIFWLIRRKKDSELKQLSIELTKVLE
-977 FTDNDKGIL
+977 QQDVAKADKKVL
-986 KDKAEKA
+986 AKAQKLLQE
-993 AMAAIV
+993 
-999 RIKTATTNAAVETA
+999 
-1013 KIEGIERINS
+1013 
-1023 IEANLPATL
+1023 TL
-1032 DFSEFTGVV
+1032 DFV
-1041 NGEIVEPTETLKEEQ
+1041 KEESGSAETEAKLVEQ
-1056 GGENKPKPASV
+1056 LKAII
-1067 VPSDD
+1067 
-1072 TTREPEV
+1072 
-1079 VTSNSQPVSSEN
+1079 
-1091 HVPKQNDS
+1091 S
-1099 KSHAALPNTGTKEDR
+1099 KLK
-1114 ATGSLGVLSLL
+1114 
-1125 GAFGLL
+1125 
-1131 FAKKKKDDEEE
+1131 
-1142 A
+1142 

>member
-30 VAALIFFANGAVK
+30 VAALMFFANGAVK

-123 SNQLTKLTD
+123 SNQLIQLTD

-185 DKREFEVSENAVT
+185 DKKEFEVSENAVT
-198 LVNQTEE
+198 LVNQTAE

-210 KDVKVEEVFNNKTKL
+210 KDDKVEEVFTNKTKL
-225 ETLLKEIDKLDPEKY
+225 ETLLKEIDKLEPEKY

-257 VLTTA
+257 VLTIA
-262 KNQEEVNTVYKEL
+262 KNQEEVNSVYKEL

-314 NTDPNDRNI
+314 NTEPNDRNI

-331 GTSLPEGSGLRA
+331 GTSLPEGSGLRT

-351 VQIGRWNGTRRTFDS
+351 VQIGRWNGTRRTFDR

-371 TPANYGVVG
+371 TPANQGIVG

-394 TNIEVTGNQGFPLK
+394 TNIEVTGNQGFPLQ
-408 VKKNIKGKEAELYFE
+408 VKKKINGKEAELYFE

-485 PAPTGAKF
+485 PAPTGSKF

-511 AYPSEYSV
+511 AYPSGYSV

-534 ATINAS
+534 AIINAS

-553 AITVIEVNGRENDT
+553 AITVIELNGRENDT

-587 NKTVLTIALSGE
+587 NKSALTAALSDE
-599 TTTKASSAYYN
+599 TTTKG
-610 ATPEKQRVYDQAI
+610 TP
-623 ASGKQIKDKA
+623 
-633 NATQTEVDNAT
+633 
-644 SAINN
+644 
-649 AKQNLGGRDTN
+649 
-660 KTALTT
+660 
-666 ALSGET
+666 
-672 TTKASSAY
+672 
-680 YNATPEKQR
+680 
-689 VYDQAIASG
+689 
-698 KQIKDKANATQ
+698 
-709 TEVDNATSAI
+709 
-719 NNAKQNLGG
+719 
-728 RDTNK
+728 
-733 TALTTAL
+733 
-740 SGETTTKA
+740 
-748 SSAYYNA
+748 
-755 TPEKQRV
+755 
-762 YDQAIAS
+762 
-769 GKQIKDK
+769 
-776 ANATQTEVDNATS
+776 
-789 AINNAKQN
+789 
-797 LGGRDTN
+797 
-804 KTALTTALS
+804 
-813 GETTTK
+813 
-819 ASSAYYNATPEKQ
+819 
-832 RVYDQAIASGKQI
+832 
-845 KDKAN
+845 
-850 ATQTEVNDAVS
+850 
-861 AITNA
+861 
-866 KNALGGNA
+866 
-874 TNKDALQTATSIGD
+874 
-888 TETKATAAY
+888 AY
-897 YNAEASKKAAYDQ
+897 YNAEASKKDAYDN

-915 KAVLAKDNAT
+915 KVVLAKDNAT

-931 ALSAINTAK
+931 ALSAISTAK

-999 RIKTATTNAAVETA
+999 RIKTATTNVAVETA

-1032 DFSEFTGVV
+1032 DFPEFTGEV

-1056 GGENKPKPASV
+1056 GGENKPQPASV

-1091 HVPKQNDS
+1091 NVPKQNDS

>member
-30 VAALIFFANGAVK
+30 VAALMFFANGSVK
-43 ADTLPV
+43 ADALPV
-49 SPATANTEKVN
+49 SPVTANTEKVN

-108 QAAIAKVDEESLVSL
+108 QAAIAKVDEESLLSL
-123 SNQLTKLTD
+123 SNQLTQLTD

-156 FLTEQVRQL
+156 FLTEQVRLL

-175 KEDRSGSKVQ
+175 KEDGSGSKVQ
-185 DKREFEVSENAVT
+185 DKKEFEVSENAVT
-198 LVNQTEE
+198 LVNQTAE

-210 KDVKVEEVFNNKTKL
+210 KDDKVEEVFNNKTKL

-262 KNQEEVNTVYKEL
+262 KNQEEVNSVYKEL

-281 SLRRVKMTHK
+281 SLRRVKTNHK
-291 PLEENTPKLDTTNGK
+291 PLEENIPKLDTTNGK

-314 NTDPNDRNI
+314 NTEPNDRNI
-323 AGHNHSMN
+323 AGHNHILN
-331 GTSLPEGSGLRA
+331 GTALPEGSGLRA

-371 TPANYGVVG
+371 TPANQGIVG

-511 AYPSEYSV
+511 AYPSGYSV

-553 AITVIEVNGRENDT
+553 AITVIELNGRENDT

-587 NKTVLTIALSGE
+587 NKSALTAVLSDD
-599 TTTKASSAYYN
+599 TTTKGTPAYYN
-610 ATPEKQRVYDQAI
+610 AEVSKKTAYDNAV
-623 ASGKQIKDKA
+623 AAGKVVLAKD
-633 NATQTEVDNAT
+633 NATQTEVDNAVN
-644 SAINN
+644 AIMN
-649 AKQNLGGRDTN
+649 AKNALGGRPTN
-660 KTALTT
+660 KGALQTATT
-666 ALSGET
+666 TGDT
-672 TTKASSAY
+672 TTKGTPAY
-680 YNATPEKQR
+680 YNAEASKKTA
-689 VYDQAIASG
+689 YDNAVASG
-698 KQIKDKANATQ
+698 KTIFNKADATQ
-709 TEVDNATSAI
+709 TEVDNAVNAI
-719 NNAKQNLGG
+719 TNAKNALGG
-728 RDTNK
+728 RPTNK
-733 TALTTAL
+733 GALQTATST
-740 SGETTTKA
+740 GDTTTKGTA
-748 SSAYYNA
+748 AYYNA
-755 TPEKQRV
+755 E
-762 YDQAIAS
+762 AS
-769 GKQIKDK
+769 KKT
-776 ANATQTEVDNATS
+776 AYDNAV
-789 AINNAKQN
+789 AGKVVLAK
-797 LGGRDTN
+797 D
-804 KTALTTALS
+804 
-813 GETTTK
+813 
-819 ASSAYYNATPEKQ
+819 
-832 RVYDQAIASGKQI
+832 
-845 KDKAN
+845 N
-850 ATQTEVNDAVS
+850 ATQTEVNNALS
-861 AITNA
+861 AISTA

-874 TNKDALQTATSIGD
+874 TNKDALQTATSTGD
-888 TETKATAAY
+888 TETKASAAY
-897 YNAEASKKAAYDQ
+897 YNAEASKKTAYDN
-910 AVTAG
+910 AVVAG
-915 KAVLAKDNAT
+915 KVVLAKDNAT

-931 ALSAINTAK
+931 ALSAIITAK

-1032 DFSEFTGVV
+1032 DFPEFTGEV

-1091 HVPKQNDS
+1091 NVPKQNDS

>member
-1 MRKSNREVN
+1 MRKSYREVN

-30 VAALIFFANGAVK
+30 VAALMFFANGAVK

-60 AGVTELT
+60 VGVTELT

-108 QAAIAKVDEESLVSL
+108 QAAIAKADEESLLSL
-123 SNQLTKLTD
+123 SNQLTQLTD

-138 NGENISEEAIA
+138 NGENTSEEAVA

-156 FLTEQVRQL
+156 FLTEQVRLL
-165 KSKTEDKASN
+165 KSKTKDKASN

-185 DKREFEVSENAVT
+185 DKKEFEVSENAVT
-198 LVNQTEE
+198 LVNQTAE

-210 KDVKVEEVFNNKTKL
+210 KDDKVEEVFTNKTKL
-225 ETLLKEIDKLDPEKY
+225 ETLLKEIDKLEPEKY

-257 VLTTA
+257 VLTIA
-262 KNQEEVNTVYKEL
+262 KNQEEVNSVYKEL

-314 NTDPNDRNI
+314 NTEPNDRNI
-323 AGHNHSMN
+323 AGHNHILN
-331 GTSLPEGSGLRA
+331 GTALPEGSGLRA

-371 TPANYGVVG
+371 TPANQGIVG

-485 PAPTGAKF
+485 PAPTGSKF

-511 AYPSEYSV
+511 AYPSGYSV

-534 ATINAS
+534 AIINAS

-553 AITVIEVNGRENDT
+553 AITVIELNGRENDT

-587 NKTVLTIALSGE
+587 NKTALTAVLSDD
-599 TTTKASSAYYN
+599 TTTKGTPAYYN
-610 ATPEKQRVYDQAI
+610 AEASKKTAYDNAV
-623 ASGKQIKDKA
+623 AAGKVVLAKD
-633 NATQTEVDNAT
+633 NATQTEVDN
-644 SAINN
+644 
-649 AKQNLGGRDTN
+649 
-660 KTALTT
+660 
-666 ALSGET
+666 
-672 TTKASSAY
+672 
-680 YNATPEKQR
+680 
-689 VYDQAIASG
+689 
-698 KQIKDKANATQ
+698 
-709 TEVDNATSAI
+709 
-719 NNAKQNLGG
+719 
-728 RDTNK
+728 
-733 TALTTAL
+733 
-740 SGETTTKA
+740 
-748 SSAYYNA
+748 
-755 TPEKQRV
+755 
-762 YDQAIAS
+762 
-769 GKQIKDK
+769 
-776 ANATQTEVDNATS
+776 
-789 AINNAKQN
+789 
-797 LGGRDTN
+797 
-804 KTALTTALS
+804 
-813 GETTTK
+813 
-819 ASSAYYNATPEKQ
+819 
-832 RVYDQAIASGKQI
+832 
-845 KDKAN
+845 
-850 ATQTEVNDAVS
+850 AVS

-866 KNALGGNA
+866 KNALGGRP
-874 TNKDALQTATSIGD
+874 TNKGALQTATSTGD
-888 TETKATAAY
+888 TTTKGNPAY
-897 YNAEASKKAAYDQ
+897 YNAEASKKDAYDQ

-915 KAVLAKDNAT
+915 KVVLAKDNAT

-931 ALSAINTAK
+931 ALSAISTAK

-1032 DFSEFTGVV
+1032 DFPEFTGEV

-1056 GGENKPKPASV
+1056 GGENKPQPASV
-1067 VPSDD
+1067 VLSDD

-1091 HVPKQNDS
+1091 NVPKQNDS

>member
-666 ALSGET
+666 ALSGD
-672 TTKASSAY
+672 A
-680 YNATPEKQR
+680 
-689 VYDQAIASG
+689 
-698 KQIKDKANATQ
+698 
-709 TEVDNATSAI
+709 
-719 NNAKQNLGG
+719 
-728 RDTNK
+728 
-733 TALTTAL
+733 
-740 SGETTTKA
+740 
-748 SSAYYNA
+748 
-755 TPEKQRV
+755 
-762 YDQAIAS
+762 
-769 GKQIKDK
+769 
-776 ANATQTEVDNATS
+776 
-789 AINNAKQN
+789 
-797 LGGRDTN
+797 
-804 KTALTTALS
+804 
-813 GETTTK
+813 TTK

>member
-1 MRKSNREVN
+1 MRKSYREVN

-30 VAALIFFANGAVK
+30 VAALMFFANGAVK

-60 AGVTELT
+60 VGVTELT

-108 QAAIAKVDEESLVSL
+108 QAAIAKVDEESLLSL
-123 SNQLTKLTD
+123 SNQLTQLTD

-156 FLTEQVRQL
+156 SLTEQVRQL
-165 KSKTEDKASN
+165 HSKTEDKTSK
-175 KEDRSGSKVQ
+175 KEDGSGSKAQ
-185 DKREFEVSENAVT
+185 DKKEFEVSENAVT
-198 LVNQTEE
+198 LVNQTAE

-210 KDVKVEEVFNNKTKL
+210 KDVKVEEVFTNKTKL

-257 VLTTA
+257 VLTIA
-262 KNQEEVNTVYKEL
+262 NNQEEVNSVYKEL

-281 SLRRVKMTHK
+281 SLRRVKTNHK

-314 NTDPNDRNI
+314 NTEPNDRNI
-323 AGHNHSMN
+323 AGHNHILN
-331 GTSLPEGSGLRA
+331 GTALPEGSGLRA

-371 TPANYGVVG
+371 TPANQGIVG

-394 TNIEVTGNQGFPLK
+394 TNIEVTGNQGFPLQ

-511 AYPSEYSV
+511 AYPSGYSV

-553 AITVIEVNGRENDT
+553 AITVIELNGRENDT

-587 NKTVLTIALSGE
+587 NKSALTAVLSDD
-599 TTTKASSAYYN
+599 TTTKG
-610 ATPEKQRVYDQAI
+610 TP
-623 ASGKQIKDKA
+623 
-633 NATQTEVDNAT
+633 
-644 SAINN
+644 
-649 AKQNLGGRDTN
+649 
-660 KTALTT
+660 
-666 ALSGET
+666 
-672 TTKASSAY
+672 
-680 YNATPEKQR
+680 
-689 VYDQAIASG
+689 
-698 KQIKDKANATQ
+698 
-709 TEVDNATSAI
+709 
-719 NNAKQNLGG
+719 
-728 RDTNK
+728 
-733 TALTTAL
+733 
-740 SGETTTKA
+740 
-748 SSAYYNA
+748 
-755 TPEKQRV
+755 
-762 YDQAIAS
+762 
-769 GKQIKDK
+769 
-776 ANATQTEVDNATS
+776 
-789 AINNAKQN
+789 
-797 LGGRDTN
+797 
-804 KTALTTALS
+804 
-813 GETTTK
+813 
-819 ASSAYYNATPEKQ
+819 
-832 RVYDQAIASGKQI
+832 
-845 KDKAN
+845 
-850 ATQTEVNDAVS
+850 
-861 AITNA
+861 
-866 KNALGGNA
+866 
-874 TNKDALQTATSIGD
+874 
-888 TETKATAAY
+888 AY
-897 YNAEASKKAAYDQ
+897 YNAEVSKKTAYDN
-910 AVTAG
+910 AVAAG

-931 ALSAINTAK
+931 ALSAITTAKNALGGTATNKDALQTATSTGDTETKASAAYYNAEASKKDAYDQAVTAGKVVLAKDNATQTEVNNALSAISTAK

-1032 DFSEFTGVV
+1032 DFPEFTGEV

-1056 GGENKPKPASV
+1056 GGENKPQPASV
-1067 VPSDD
+1067 VLSDD

-1091 HVPKQNDS
+1091 NVPKQNDS

>member
-1 MRKSNREVN
+1 MRKSYREVN

-30 VAALIFFANGAVK
+30 VAALMFFANGAVK

-60 AGVTELT
+60 VGVTELT

-138 NGENISEEAIA
+138 NGENTSEEAIA

-156 FLTEQVRQL
+156 FLTEQVRLL
-165 KSKTEDKASN
+165 KSKTKDKASN
-175 KEDRSGSKVQ
+175 KEDGSGSKAQ
-185 DKREFEVSENAVT
+185 DKKEVEVSENAVT

-210 KDVKVEEVFNNKTKL
+210 KDVKVEEVFTNKTKL

-257 VLTTA
+257 VLTIA
-262 KNQEEVNTVYKEL
+262 KNQEEVNSVYKEL

-314 NTDPNDRNI
+314 NTEPSDRNI
-323 AGHNHSMN
+323 AGHNHILN
-331 GTSLPEGSGLRA
+331 GITLPEGSGLRA

-371 TPANYGVVG
+371 TPANQGIVG

-394 TNIEVTGNQGFPLK
+394 TNIEVTGNQGFPLQ
-408 VKKNIKGKEAELYFE
+408 VKKKINGKEAELYFE

-485 PAPTGAKF
+485 PAPTGSKF

-511 AYPSEYSV
+511 AYPSGYSV

-534 ATINAS
+534 AIINAS

-553 AITVIEVNGRENDT
+553 AITVIELNGRENDT
-567 DPGERGSWFSDERR
+567 APGERGSWFSDERR

-587 NKTVLTIALSGE
+587 NKS
-599 TTTKASSAYYN
+599 
-610 ATPEKQRVYDQAI
+610 
-623 ASGKQIKDKA
+623 
-633 NATQTEVDNAT
+633 
-644 SAINN
+644 
-649 AKQNLGGRDTN
+649 
-660 KTALTT
+660 ALTT

-740 SGETTTKA
+740 SDDATTKA

-776 ANATQTEVDNATS
+776 ANATQTEVDNALS
-789 AINNAKQN
+789 AINTAKNA
-797 LGGRDTN
+797 LGGNATN
-804 KTALTTALS
+804 KDALQTATST
-813 GETTTK
+813 GDTETK
-819 ASSAYYNATPEKQ
+819 ASAAYYNAEASKKDA
-832 RVYDQAIASGKQI
+832 YDQAVTAGKAVLA
-845 KDKAN
+845 KDN

-874 TNKDALQTATSIGD
+874 TNKDALQTATSTGD
-888 TETKATAAY
+888 TETKASAAY
-897 YNAEASKKAAYDQ
+897 YNAEASKKTAYDN

-915 KAVLAKDNAT
+915 KVVLAKDNAT

-931 ALSAINTAK
+931 ALSAITTAK

-1032 DFSEFTGVV
+1032 DFPEFTGEV

-1056 GGENKPKPASV
+1056 GGENKPQPASV
-1067 VPSDD
+1067 VLSDD

-1091 HVPKQNDS
+1091 NVPKQNDS

>member
-1 MRKSNREVN
+1 MTKSNREVN

-30 VAALIFFANGAVK
+30 VAALMFFANGAVK

-60 AGVTELT
+60 VGVTELT

-108 QAAIAKVDEESLVSL
+108 QAAIAKVDEESLLSL
-123 SNQLTKLTD
+123 SNQLTQLTD

-156 FLTEQVRQL
+156 SLTEQVRQL
-165 KSKTEDKASN
+165 HSKTEDKTSK
-175 KEDRSGSKVQ
+175 KEDGSGSKVQ
-185 DKREFEVSENAVT
+185 DKKEFAVSENAVT
-198 LVNQTEE
+198 HVNQTEE

-210 KDVKVEEVFNNKTKL
+210 KDVKVEEVFTNKTKL

-262 KNQEEVNTVYKEL
+262 KNQEEVNSVYKEL

-306 ETVGKKAQ
+306 ETVGKKAE

-587 NKTVLTIALSGE
+587 NKSALTAALSGE

-644 SAINN
+644 RAIND
-649 AKQNLGGRDTN
+649 AKAALGGQDTN

-666 ALSGET
+666 ALSDDA

-709 TEVDNATSAI
+709 TEVDNALSAI
-719 NNAKQNLGG
+719 NTAKNALGG
-728 RDTNK
+728 NATNK
-733 TALTTAL
+733 DALQTATSTGDTETNATA
-740 SGETTTKA
+740 
-748 SSAYYNA
+748 AYYNA
-755 TPEKQRV
+755 EASKKDA
-762 YDQAIAS
+762 YDQAVTA
-769 GKQIKDK
+769 GKAVLAKD
-776 ANATQTEVDNATS
+776 
-789 AINNAKQN
+789 
-797 LGGRDTN
+797 
-804 KTALTTALS
+804 
-813 GETTTK
+813 
-819 ASSAYYNATPEKQ
+819 
-832 RVYDQAIASGKQI
+832 
-845 KDKAN
+845 N

-897 YNAEASKKAAYDQ
+897 YNAEASKKDAYDQ

-925 QTEVNN
+925 QTEVND
-931 ALSAINTAK
+931 AVSAITTAK

-1072 TTREPEV
+1072 TTRESEV

>member
-1 MRKSNREVN
+1 MTKSNREVN

-30 VAALIFFANGAVK
+30 VAALMFFANGAVK
-43 ADTLPV
+43 ADALPV
-49 SPATANTEKVN
+49 SPVTANTEKVN

-123 SNQLTKLTD
+123 SNQLTQLTD

-138 NGENISEEAIA
+138 NGENTSEEAIA

-185 DKREFEVSENAVT
+185 DKKEFEVSENAVT
-198 LVNQTEE
+198 LVNQTAE

-210 KDVKVEEVFNNKTKL
+210 KDDKVEEVFTNKTKL

-257 VLTTA
+257 VLTIA
-262 KNQEEVNTVYKEL
+262 KNQEEVNSVYKEL

-314 NTDPNDRNI
+314 NTEPNDRNI

-331 GTSLPEGSGLRA
+331 GTSLPEGSGLRT

-351 VQIGRWNGTRRTFDS
+351 VQIGRWNGTRRTFDR

-371 TPANYGVVG
+371 TPANQGIVG

-394 TNIEVTGNQGFPLK
+394 TNIEVTGNQGFPLQ
-408 VKKNIKGKEAELYFE
+408 VKKKINGKEAELYFE

-485 PAPTGAKF
+485 PAPTGSKF

-511 AYPSEYSV
+511 AYPSGYSV

-534 ATINAS
+534 AIINAS

-553 AITVIEVNGRENDT
+553 AITVIELNGRENDT

-587 NKTVLTIALSGE
+587 NKSALTAALSDE
-599 TTTKASSAYYN
+599 TTTKGTPAYYN
-610 ATPEKQRVYDQAI
+610 AE
-623 ASGKQIKDKA
+623 ASKKTA
-633 NATQTEVDNAT
+633 YDNAVT
-644 SAINN
+644 AGKVVL
-649 AKQNLGGRDTN
+649 AKD
-660 KTALTT
+660 
-666 ALSGET
+666 
-672 TTKASSAY
+672 
-680 YNATPEKQR
+680 
-689 VYDQAIASG
+689 
-698 KQIKDKANATQ
+698 
-709 TEVDNATSAI
+709 
-719 NNAKQNLGG
+719 
-728 RDTNK
+728 
-733 TALTTAL
+733 
-740 SGETTTKA
+740 
-748 SSAYYNA
+748 
-755 TPEKQRV
+755 
-762 YDQAIAS
+762 
-769 GKQIKDK
+769 
-776 ANATQTEVDNATS
+776 
-789 AINNAKQN
+789 
-797 LGGRDTN
+797 
-804 KTALTTALS
+804 
-813 GETTTK
+813 
-819 ASSAYYNATPEKQ
+819 
-832 RVYDQAIASGKQI
+832 
-845 KDKAN
+845 N
-850 ATQTEVNDAVS
+850 ATQTEVNNALS
-861 AITNA
+861 AITTA

-874 TNKDALQTATSIGD
+874 TNKDALQTATSTGD
-888 TETKATAAY
+888 TETKATPAY
-897 YNAEASKKAAYDQ
+897 YNAEASKKTAYDN

-915 KAVLAKDNAT
+915 KVVLAKDNAT

-931 ALSAINTAK
+931 ALSAISTAK

-977 FTDNDKGIL
+977 FTDNDKDIL
-986 KDKAEKA
+986 KDKAEKV

-1032 DFSEFTGVV
+1032 DFPEFTGEV

-1056 GGENKPKPASV
+1056 GGENKPQPASV

-1091 HVPKQNDS
+1091 NVPKQNDS

>member
-1 MRKSNREVN
+1 MRKSYREVN

-30 VAALIFFANGAVK
+30 VAALMFFANGAVK

-60 AGVTELT
+60 VGVTELT

-86 DKTPVAQKLVDKS
+86 DKIPVAQKLVDQS

-123 SNQLTKLTD
+123 SNQLIQLTD

-165 KSKTEDKASN
+165 HSKTEDKASN

-185 DKREFEVSENAVT
+185 DKKEFEVSENAVT
-198 LVNQTEE
+198 LVNQTAE

-210 KDVKVEEVFNNKTKL
+210 KDDKVEEVFTNKTKL
-225 ETLLKEIDKLDPEKY
+225 ETLLKEIDKLEPEKY

-257 VLTTA
+257 VLTIA
-262 KNQEEVNTVYKEL
+262 KNQEEVNSVYKEL

-314 NTDPNDRNI
+314 NTEPNDRNI
-323 AGHNHSMN
+323 AGHNHILN
-331 GTSLPEGSGLRA
+331 GTALPEGSGLRA

-371 TPANYGVVG
+371 TPANQGIVG

-511 AYPSEYSV
+511 AYPSGYSV

-553 AITVIEVNGRENDT
+553 AITVIELNGRENDT

-587 NKTVLTIALSGE
+587 NKTALTAVLSDD
-599 TTTKASSAYYN
+599 TTTKGTAAYYN
-610 ATPEKQRVYDQAI
+610 AEASKKTAYDNAV
-623 ASGKQIKDKA
+623 AAGKVVLAKD
-633 NATQTEVDNAT
+633 NATQTEVDN
-644 SAINN
+644 
-649 AKQNLGGRDTN
+649 
-660 KTALTT
+660 
-666 ALSGET
+666 
-672 TTKASSAY
+672 
-680 YNATPEKQR
+680 
-689 VYDQAIASG
+689 
-698 KQIKDKANATQ
+698 
-709 TEVDNATSAI
+709 
-719 NNAKQNLGG
+719 
-728 RDTNK
+728 
-733 TALTTAL
+733 
-740 SGETTTKA
+740 
-748 SSAYYNA
+748 
-755 TPEKQRV
+755 
-762 YDQAIAS
+762 
-769 GKQIKDK
+769 
-776 ANATQTEVDNATS
+776 
-789 AINNAKQN
+789 
-797 LGGRDTN
+797 
-804 KTALTTALS
+804 
-813 GETTTK
+813 
-819 ASSAYYNATPEKQ
+819 
-832 RVYDQAIASGKQI
+832 
-845 KDKAN
+845 
-850 ATQTEVNDAVS
+850 AVS

-866 KNALGGNA
+866 KNALGGRP
-874 TNKDALQTATSIGD
+874 TNKGALQTATSTGD
-888 TETKATAAY
+888 TETKATPAY
-897 YNAEASKKAAYDQ
+897 YNAEASKKTAYDN

-931 ALSAINTAK
+931 ALSAISTAK

-977 FTDNDKGIL
+977 FTDNDKDIL
-986 KDKAEKA
+986 KDKAEKV

-1032 DFSEFTGVV
+1032 DFPEFTGEV

-1056 GGENKPKPASV
+1056 GGENKPQPASV

-1072 TTREPEV
+1072 TIREPEV

-1091 HVPKQNDS
+1091 NVPKQNDS

>member
-1 MRKSNREVN
+1 MRKSYREVN

-30 VAALIFFANGAVK
+30 VAALMFFANGAVK

-60 AGVTELT
+60 VGVTELT

-138 NGENISEEAIA
+138 NGENTSEEAIA

-156 FLTEQVRQL
+156 FLTEQVRLL
-165 KSKTEDKASN
+165 KSKTKDKASN
-175 KEDRSGSKVQ
+175 KEDGSGSKAQ
-185 DKREFEVSENAVT
+185 DKKEVEVSENAVT

-210 KDVKVEEVFNNKTKL
+210 KDVKVEEVFTNKTEL
-225 ETLLKEIDKLDPEKY
+225 ETLLKEIDKLNPEKY

-257 VLTTA
+257 VLTIA
-262 KNQEEVNTVYKEL
+262 KNQEEVNSVYKEL

-314 NTDPNDRNI
+314 NTEPSDRNI
-323 AGHNHSMN
+323 AGHNHILN
-331 GTSLPEGSGLRA
+331 GITLPEGSGLRA

-371 TPANYGVVG
+371 TPANQGIVG

-394 TNIEVTGNQGFPLK
+394 TNIEVTGNQGFPLQ
-408 VKKNIKGKEAELYFE
+408 VKKKINGKEAELYFE
-423 GNTPSNGSWNMTVT
+423 GDTPSNGSWNMTVT

-485 PAPTGAKF
+485 PAPTGSKF

-511 AYPSEYSV
+511 AYPSGYSV

-534 ATINAS
+534 AIINAS

-553 AITVIEVNGRENDT
+553 AITVIELNGRENDT

-587 NKTVLTIALSGE
+587 NKS
-599 TTTKASSAYYN
+599 
-610 ATPEKQRVYDQAI
+610 
-623 ASGKQIKDKA
+623 
-633 NATQTEVDNAT
+633 
-644 SAINN
+644 
-649 AKQNLGGRDTN
+649 
-660 KTALTT
+660 ALTT

-709 TEVDNATSAI
+709 TEVDNATRAI
-719 NNAKQNLGG
+719 NDAKAALGG
-728 RDTNK
+728 QDTNK

-740 SGETTTKA
+740 SDDATTKA

-755 TPEKQRV
+755 
-762 YDQAIAS
+762 
-769 GKQIKDK
+769 
-776 ANATQTEVDNATS
+776 
-789 AINNAKQN
+789 
-797 LGGRDTN
+797 
-804 KTALTTALS
+804 
-813 GETTTK
+813 
-819 ASSAYYNATPEKQ
+819 
-832 RVYDQAIASGKQI
+832 
-845 KDKAN
+845 
-850 ATQTEVNDAVS
+850 
-861 AITNA
+861 
-866 KNALGGNA
+866 
-874 TNKDALQTATSIGD
+874 
-888 TETKATAAY
+888 
-897 YNAEASKKAAYDQ
+897 EASKKTAYDN

-931 ALSAINTAK
+931 ALSAITTAK

-1032 DFSEFTGVV
+1032 DFPEFTGEV
-1041 NGEIVEPTETLKEEQ
+1041 NGEIVEPTDTLKEEQ
-1056 GGENKPKPASV
+1056 GGENKPQPASV
-1067 VPSDD
+1067 VLSDD

-1091 HVPKQNDS
+1091 NVPKQNDS